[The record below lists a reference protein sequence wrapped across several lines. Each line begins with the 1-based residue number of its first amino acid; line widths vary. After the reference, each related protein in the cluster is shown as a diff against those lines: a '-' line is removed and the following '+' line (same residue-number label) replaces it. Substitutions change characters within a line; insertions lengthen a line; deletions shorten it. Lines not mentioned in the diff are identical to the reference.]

1 MTLEN
6 DYSVLVYGL
15 STEGYI
21 LSNSLVSNSIRTT
34 ILDEKL
40 HVATEITPQILS
52 EYPTA
57 RSIIEEEAL
66 FSIQPEKNAISENPI
81 IFFTPK
87 IRETDDYKKK
97 TVFSFLNFQFHLD
110 QLTKKKFYR

>member
-1 MTLEN
+1 MYNVTLEN
-6 DYSVLVYGL
+6 NDSVLVYGL

-52 EYPTA
+52 EYSTA
-57 RSIIEEEAL
+57 RSIIEAEAL
-66 FSIQPEKNAISENPI
+66 FSIQPEKNAIIENPI
-81 IFFTPK
+81 IFFTP
-87 IRETDDYKKK
+87 
-97 TVFSFLNFQFHLD
+97 
-110 QLTKKKFYR
+110 